1 MTLFKSCLNFF
12 YIAFQNFFKFPFA
25 MNSFFISPGKLRK
38 THIKLIVTI
47 IPISPLLVSAE
58 NKTNRFD
65 LMFEEKSEPIKTKII
80 KSVEINVVIFLI
92 MSKVLF

>member
-12 YIAFQNFFKFPFA
+12 YIASQNFFKFPFA
-25 MNSFFISPGKLRK
+25 MNNFFISLGKLRK
-38 THIKLIVTI
+38 THIKLIMTI

-58 NKTNRFD
+58 NKATRFD

>member
-1 MTLFKSCLNFF
+1 MTLFKSRLNFF
-12 YIAFQNFFKFPFA
+12 YIASQNFFKFPFTI
-25 MNSFFISPGKLRK
+25 NSFFISLGKLRK
-38 THIKLIVTI
+38 THIKLIMTI

-58 NKTNRFD
+58 NKANRFD

>member
-1 MTLFKSCLNFF
+1 MTLFKSGLNFF
-12 YIAFQNFFKFPFA
+12 YIASQNFFKFPFA
-25 MNSFFISPGKLRK
+25 MNNFFISLGKLRK
-38 THIKLIVTI
+38 THIKLIMTI

-58 NKTNRFD
+58 NKANRFD